1 MKTLYIANG
10 SNICVDIDNDTVEQ
24 LDGEREGIQRIYL
37 VKEPM
42 HVVYTSGKYRKEL
55 DVKKDDIII
64 TFYADDFKEKIVV
77 AKSKD
82 WVKNIKSWNEKE
94 QKIKEE
100 WAAKQL
106 AENCGESDCP
116 TCCGTCSCESAC

>member
-64 TFYADDFKEKIVV
+64 TFYTDDFKDKIVV

-106 AENCGESDCP
+106 AENCNEPD
-116 TCCGTCSCESAC
+116 CCGTCCCESAC